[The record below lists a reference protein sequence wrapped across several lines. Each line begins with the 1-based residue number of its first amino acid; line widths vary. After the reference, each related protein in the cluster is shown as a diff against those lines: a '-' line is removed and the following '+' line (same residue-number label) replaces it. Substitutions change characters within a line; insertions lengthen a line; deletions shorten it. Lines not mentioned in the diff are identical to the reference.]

1 METALLYLIFNITAI
16 LLAHVAQH
24 LREYPLQ
31 RIVAHHTTTGTFR
44 ILHRLV
50 AVIADIE
57 SGAIEMTRILRS
69 ITITPTE
76 LHDIL
81 LGAEHAGDDDLMQG
95 HTLHVETIEERLP
108 NILQQHGCTRY
119 EIGNA
124 RIKRID
130 VVIRVGSH
138 INKFTFAHL
147 SISTVLNR
155 RDAPTIGGRQLQAI
169 GIRKGF
175 MVIRHGTNLVTQRFP
190 LGNGQFGLPH
200 RRNGRRARMNTGF
213 GHLRKGPPDARK
225 EQNDGYK
232 T

>member
-1 METALLYLIFNITAI
+1 METTLLHLIFDVATI

-31 RIVAHHTTTGTFR
+31 RIVAHHTTTGAIW

-57 SGAIEMTRILRS
+57 SGAIKMTGILRS

-76 LHDIL
+76 FHHIL
-81 LGAEHAGDDDLMQG
+81 LRAEHAGNNDLMQR
-95 HTLHVETIEERLP
+95 HTLYVETIEECLP
-108 NILQQHGCTRY
+108 NILQQYGCTRH
-119 EIGNA
+119 EIGYA
-124 RIKRID
+124 RIKRIN

-138 INKFTFAHL
+138 INEFAFALL

-155 RDAPTIGGRQLQAI
+155 RDAPTIGGSQLQAI
-169 GIRKGF
+169 GIWKGF
-175 MVIRHGTNLVTQRFP
+175 MVIGHGMNLVIRRFP
-190 LGNGQFGLPH
+190 LSGGQFRLRR
-200 RRNGRRARMNTGF
+200 RRNGRRARMVTGF

>member
-1 METALLYLIFNITAI
+1 METTLLYLIFNVAAI

-31 RIVAHHTTTGTFR
+31 RVVTHLTTTGTIR
-44 ILHRLV
+44 ILHRLIAVV
-50 AVIADIE
+50 ADVEGRAV
-57 SGAIEMTRILRS
+57 EMTGVLRRI
-69 ITITPTE
+69 TVTPTE
-76 LHDIL
+76 FRHVL
-81 LGAEHAGDDDLMQG
+81 LRAEHAGNNDLMQRY
-95 HTLHVETIEERLP
+95 TLHVETIEERLP
-108 NILQQHGCTRY
+108 NILQQYGCTRY
-119 EIGNA
+119 EIVYA

-138 INKFTFAHL
+138 INEFAFALL

-155 RDAPTIGGRQLQAI
+155 RDAPTIGGSQLQAI
-169 GIRKGF
+169 GIWKGF
-175 MVIRHGTNLVTQRFP
+175 MVIGHGMNLVIRRFP
-190 LGNGQFGLPH
+190 LGGGQFRLRR
-200 RRNGRRARMNTGF
+200 RRNGRRARMVTGF